1 MYENIRTI
9 ADSGIKMVDSYK
21 NGTKKFVESMAEI
34 FEWFHSK
41 NTSRWRENNGSTC
54 DYTCKKRFKKCKG

>member
-9 ADSGIKMVDSYK
+9 ADRGIKMVDSYK

-34 FEWFHSK
+34 FEWFHSNEYQPMEGK
-41 NTSRWRENNGSTC
+41 
-54 DYTCKKRFKKCKG
+54 

>member
-21 NGTKKFVESMAEI
+21 NGTKKFVESMTVI
-34 FEWFHSK
+34 FEWFHSDEYQPVEGK
-41 NTSRWRENNGSTC
+41 
-54 DYTCKKRFKKCKG
+54 